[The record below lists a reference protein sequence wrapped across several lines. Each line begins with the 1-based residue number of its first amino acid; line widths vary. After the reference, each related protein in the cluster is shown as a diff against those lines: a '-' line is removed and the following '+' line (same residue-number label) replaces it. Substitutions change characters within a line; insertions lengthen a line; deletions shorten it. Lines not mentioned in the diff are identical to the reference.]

1 MAIKR
6 NFTDRYINDYIK
18 AQIEVKIQ
26 HMINMLVYIGNEV
39 VTTAR
44 TSHKYKDQTG
54 NLTSSIGYCV
64 LRNGSS
70 ISESVFDVVS
80 NGQDGSDKGR
90 NFLAELADKYNDGIA
105 LIVVAGMEYAVYVN
119 AKGLDVLDSAELKAK
134 EMIKDFKRQ
143 LKLQ

>member
-6 NFTDRYINDYIK
+6 NFSDRYISDYIN
-18 AQIEVKIQ
+18 AQIELKVQ
-26 HMINMLVYIGNEV
+26 QMLETLMYIGNEV
-39 VTTAR
+39 VTIAR

-64 LRNGSS
+64 LRNGRSV
-70 ISESVFDVVS
+70 SESMFEVVK
-80 NGQDGSDKGR
+80 NGQKGADRGR
-90 NFLAELADKYNDGIA
+90 NFLAELADKHSDGIA

-119 AKGLDVLDSAELKAK
+119 AKGLDVLDSAELKAN

>member
-6 NFTDRYINDYIK
+6 NFSDRYINDYIK

-64 LRNGSS
+64 VRNGSS

-80 NGQDGSDKGR
+80 NGQEGSDKGR
-90 NFLAELADKYNDGIA
+90 NFLAELVDKYNDGIA

-119 AKGLDVLDSAELKAK
+119 AKGLDVLDSAELQAK

>member
-26 HMINMLVYIGNEV
+26 HMINMLAYIGNEV

-64 LRNGSS
+64 LRNGKS

-80 NGQDGSDKGR
+80 NGQEGSDKGR

-119 AKGLDVLDSAELKAK
+119 AKGLDVLDSAELQAK
-134 EMIKDFKRQ
+134 EMIKNFKRQ

>member
-6 NFTDRYINDYIK
+6 NFSDQYIKDYIN

-26 HMINMLVYIGNEV
+26 HMINMLAYIGNEV

-64 LRNGSS
+64 LRNGKS
-70 ISESVFDVVS
+70 ISESVFDVVN
-80 NGQDGSDKGR
+80 NGQKGSDKGR

-119 AKGLDVLDSAELKAK
+119 AKGLDVLDSAELQAK